1 MNYEKKIKSTTYGQ
15 IRIIGG
21 KWRGHKLSVFNYEDL
36 RPTTNKIRETLFNW
50 LIPIIEGAHCFDCF
64 AGSGALSIEALS
76 RYAASATLIELNKFI
91 TKQLVINLLKLKAKN
106 AQVINIDILKH
117 LVQIG
122 IAYDVI
128 FLDPPFHNK
137 HLLEQTALLL
147 EQNGWLAKKCW
158 IYIETGNEANLLN
171 LPKNWYVYRKKKSR
185 KIIYSLYI
193 RYQ

>member
-76 RYAASATLIELNKFI
+76 RYAASATLI
-91 TKQLVINLLKLKAKN
+91 
-106 AQVINIDILKH
+106 
-117 LVQIG
+117 
-122 IAYDVI
+122 
-128 FLDPPFHNK
+128 
-137 HLLEQTALLL
+137 
-147 EQNGWLAKKCW
+147 
-158 IYIETGNEANLLN
+158 
-171 LPKNWYVYRKKKSR
+171 
-185 KIIYSLYI
+185 
-193 RYQ
+193 